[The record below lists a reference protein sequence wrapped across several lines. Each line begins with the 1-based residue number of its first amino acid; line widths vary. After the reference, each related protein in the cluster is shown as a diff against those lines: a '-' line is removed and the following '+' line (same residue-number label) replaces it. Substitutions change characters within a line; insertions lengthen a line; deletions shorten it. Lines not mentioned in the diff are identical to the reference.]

1 MPKILR
7 ILALPAAIAALAGAA
22 GLVSPGLTST
32 LIVALPAFTA
42 ALLIAKRHEAALAK
56 G

>member
-1 MPKILR
+1 MPTILR
-7 ILALPAAIAALAGAA
+7 VLALPAAIAALAGAA
-22 GLVSPGLTST
+22 GLMSPGLTST

>member
-7 ILALPAAIAALAGAA
+7 ILALPAAIAALVGAA
-22 GLVSPGLTST
+22 GLMSPGLTST

-42 ALLIAKRHEAALAK
+42 MLLIAKRHETALAK